1 MQKPWLGSY
10 RPGQTGDI
18 EPAFVDM
25 LTLFRTAVGLR
36 ENSDAIRYFDGILT
50 YGELDARSDA
60 FAITLLATGFSA
72 RDRVALYLQN
82 DPAFIIALLGT
93 WKAGGAAVVINPMYR
108 QREVTDLLSDSG
120 ATVLVCLDEAY
131 EDVVADVI
139 AVGSSHLQHVF
150 ISSPRDDQSRDDS
163 RVLAADAKV
172 TGVPRFRDVT
182 VSDGRKPP
190 RAQCNPEDLAVLMYT
205 SGTTGRPK
213 GAMITHRSF
222 AFASQTYRD
231 WIGIGPKDRI
241 LGVAPLFH
249 ITGLVGHVGA
259 GLLSGSAIILNHRF
273 ESSVLLDLIRE
284 HRPTFTVGSITV
296 FNNLAS
302 REDISPDD
310 FASLRAVFSGGAPI
324 APALRDFIRE
334 RTGISL
340 HNFYGMTETTS
351 PAIGVPLGNIGRV
364 DPMSGALSIGVPV
377 FNTTARIVDDNRQ
390 ELPPGE
396 IGEIAIFGP
405 QVIPAYW
412 ERPDESAKKIVS
424 GEIATGDVGFMD
436 EDGWF
441 YLVDRKS
448 DVIIASGYKVWP
460 REVEDVLYSHPAVRE
475 AAVVGVPDPYRGET
489 VKAFIS
495 LKAGADCTAEEI
507 INFCKAQMAAYKYPR
522 LVQFYTDLPKASTG
536 KILRR
541 ELRVS
546 KD

>member
-1 MQKPWLGSY
+1 
-10 RPGQTGDI
+10 
-18 EPAFVDM
+18 V
-25 LTLFRTAVGLR
+25 
-36 ENSDAIRYFDGILT
+36 
-50 YGELDARSDA
+50 
-60 FAITLLATGFSA
+60 
-72 RDRVALYLQN
+72 
-82 DPAFIIALLGT
+82 IIAALSAMNSQLYVSSRMMFSLSRAGDAPAILG
-93 WKAGGAAVVINPMYR
+93 KVRANGSPVNAL
-108 QREVTDLLSDSG
+108 LLSTSG
-120 ATVLVCLDEAY
+120 
-131 EDVVADVI
+131 I
-139 AVGSSHLQHVF
+139 AVATIVYVLF
-150 ISSPRDDQSRDDS
+150 PDQTRDDS
-163 RVLAADAKV
+163 RVLPLDADV
-172 TGVPRFRDVT
+172 TGVQRFRDVT
-182 VSDGRKPP
+182 VADGRKPP
-190 RAQCNPEDLAVLMYT
+190 RVQCNPEDLAVLMYT
-205 SGTTGRPK
+205 SGTTGQPK
-213 GAMITHRSF
+213 GAMITHRSL

-259 GLLSGSAIILNHRF
+259 GLLTGAAVVLNHRF
-273 ESSVLLDLIRE
+273 EPAVLLELIRE

-302 REDISPDD
+302 RPDISPDD
-310 FASLRAVFSGGAPI
+310 FSSLRAVFSGGAPI

-334 RTGISL
+334 RTGILL

-364 DPMSGALSIGVPV
+364 DPISGALSIGVPV

-396 IGEIAIFGP
+396 IGEIAISGP
-405 QVIPAYW
+405 QVITAYW
-412 ERPDESAKKIVS
+412 ERPDESAKKIIS

-436 EDGWF
+436 DDGWF

-448 DVIIASGYKVWP
+448 DMIIASGYKVWP

-495 LKAGADCTAEEI
+495 LKAGIDCTAEEI

-522 LVQFYTDLPKASTG
+522 QVQFFAELPKASTG

-541 ELRVS
+541 ELRS
-546 KD
+546 Q